1 MLATRCASNGAGR
14 DPRNPATKFQATPQA
29 PHTRSVWQQKKYNVL
44 KGSAAKKR
52 PHPNL
57 DTAFHCLQT
66 CRDGFYFFSRAA
78 KGLYVSPSSLLCFE
92 RYSLALSCSSLLT
105 TGVREILFSSTSTFS
120 TITGIL
126 SPLL

>member
-1 MLATRCASNGAGR
+1 MQLVALAMEREGTRG
-14 DPRNPATKFQATPQA
+14 TPQRSFKR
-29 PHTRSVWQQKKYNVL
+29 PRKRHTQEMSGSRKKYNVL

-66 CRDGFYFFSRAA
+66 CKDGFYFFSRAA